1 MAQKSAPV
9 EESDTSQPSFY
20 FPKELQTVLIA
31 ATVIFAFNVWE
42 HSPGIVPNH
51 YTDIV
56 SIYYR
61 DGIGVGPHGVP
72 YVDYVFEYPALVGI
86 LVYFASLL
94 GRWSSTTFATSIVT
108 YKLTVDFVLYI
119 FTMVTIIVLYRLTLR
134 FRVEPKR
141 IWQVFLIMPSF
152 LMFVDYN
159 FDIIAIAFTLLAL
172 YLVMFSKPSSSALCL
187 GLGVCAKLYPGVLLP
202 AFLAVLPSW
211 KSRLR
216 YVVITGAVVLGV
228 NLPFMLAGFQTW
240 FGTWTFLAGWGIEN
254 SWLIFAFG
262 QLDPLARYVGLTVL
276 AYLVYKV
283 MAESHHREIPS
294 HEKLLVRC
302 YLLSLAWLLGSY
314 IVTPQMAL
322 ILLPFYVLL
331 PTVPILAAYASD
343 TLNALIIVFWFTEM
357 NLGRN
362 PIAPDNPVQWIALGR
377 QLIWLGLLVQG
388 LYPSR
393 VVQWVKGLLQPLAS

>member
-1 MAQKSAPV
+1 MAKKSAPV
-9 EESDTSQPSFY
+9 EESTASQPSFY
-20 FPKELQTVLIA
+20 LPKELQTILMA

-42 HSPGIVPNH
+42 HFPGIVPNH

-61 DGIGVGPHGVP
+61 DGVGIGPHGVP
-72 YVDYVFEYPALVGI
+72 YVDYVFEYPALVGVLI
-86 LVYFASLL
+86 YLASLL
-94 GRWSSTTFATSIVT
+94 ARWSSTTFGTSIVI
-108 YKLTVDFVLYI
+108 YKLIVDFVLYI
-119 FTMVTIIVLYRLTLR
+119 FTMVTIIVLYRLTAR

-159 FDIIAIAFTLLAL
+159 FDIMAIAFTLLAL
-172 YLVMFSKPSSSALCL
+172 YLVMFSKHSSSALCL

-202 AFLAVLPSW
+202 AFLAMLPSW
-211 KSRLR
+211 RSRLR
-216 YVVITGAVVLGV
+216 YVLITGAVVSGV

-240 FGTWTFLAGWGIEN
+240 FGTWTFLAEWGIEN

-262 QLDPLARYVGLTVL
+262 QLDPLAHYVGLAVFVYL
-276 AYLVYKV
+276 AYKV
-283 MAESHHREIPS
+283 MIESHRRKMPS
-294 HEKLLVRC
+294 DEKLLVRSF
-302 YLLSLAWLLGSY
+302 LLSLAWLLGSY

-331 PTVPILAAYASD
+331 PTVSIIAAYASD

-357 NLGRN
+357 SLGRN
-362 PIAPDNPVQWIALGR
+362 PIAPDNPVQWIALAR
-377 QLIWLGLLVQG
+377 QLVWLGLFVQG
-388 LYPSR
+388 VYPSR
-393 VVQWVKGLLQPLAS
+393 LGQWIKGLLRPLAS